1 MGRDKGMI
9 RLGGRPLVTHV
20 ATTMAE
26 IVEEIVV
33 AVAAGKSA
41 EYANVLGGNLVFAE
55 DKEADLGPLEGLI
68 TALSAAK
75 GDYVLASPC
84 DTPFLKASVCQ
95 YTVSSAKGRGG
106 AVPVVRGFQ
115 EPLHAVYKRT
125 TALKAFKTTLSAGK
139 RKPTDAYEGLDL
151 VHIPEG
157 VLKELDPRLESF
169 WNLNTPEDLARA
181 EARLKQELR

>member
-26 IVEEIVV
+26 IVDETVV
-33 AVAAGKSA
+33 AVAAGKST
-41 EYANVLGGNLVFAE
+41 EYADVLGGDLVIAE

-68 TALSAAK
+68 TALSAAR
-75 GDYVLASPC
+75 GDYVLFSPC

-95 YTVSSAKGRGG
+95 LTASSAKGRGG
-106 AVPVVRGFQ
+106 AVPVVRGYQ

-125 TALKAFKTTLSAGK
+125 SALEAFEMALNTGK
-139 RKPTDAYEGLDL
+139 RRPTDAYGGLDL
-151 VHIPEG
+151 VRIPED

-169 WNLNTPEDLARA
+169 WNLNTPEDLAQA